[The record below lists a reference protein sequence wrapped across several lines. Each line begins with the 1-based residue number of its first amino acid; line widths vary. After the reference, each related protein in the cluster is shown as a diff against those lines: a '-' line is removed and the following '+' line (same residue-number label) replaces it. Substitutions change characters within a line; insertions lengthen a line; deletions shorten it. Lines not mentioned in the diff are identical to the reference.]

1 MLSLRERTSR
11 ILKEADLPL
20 EVVILLV
27 AGMIML
33 ISGVLL
39 IPVSRGILPYHEG
52 GLYGLLLVVF
62 ALQIITLGKTPIG
75 DLRRSKALLSV
86 GTMIAAMGITTCFVP
101 GVFDLASR
109 ILLFI
114 CLVPGGLF
122 LLLQMFLSREKFR
135 AWAQYGGIF
144 RHLIVGCGSVY
155 GLSVL
160 IGLLVVKPGVLKIPL
175 AAPAFMSYGSAIVY
189 LALVLRKVY
198 LMYPEAETSHRGSAG
213 ISVDK
218 AMILLM
224 GVFML
229 LLGVLL
235 IPVNLGL
242 LPFSAGAQLGLLMV
256 IFAVQML
263 AFGNTPLGPFFRSW
277 LVIFF
282 GFLFAALGIVSCVI
296 PDILVSPLTVFVGV
310 LNILG
315 GVLTLGKT
323 CRSLPEKPEGSRA
336 PFPPV
341 LVKLFA
347 AMVTMNLVTI
357 LFGASMLVSHLIDGL
372 IIGVILAVNGCLLL
386 YLMHLLIVI
395 EEMERVKASTP

>member
-1 MLSLRERTSR
+1 
-11 ILKEADLPL
+11 
-20 EVVILLV
+20 
-27 AGMIML
+27 
-33 ISGVLL
+33 
-39 IPVSRGILPYHEG
+39 
-52 GLYGLLLVVF
+52 
-62 ALQIITLGKTPIG
+62 
-75 DLRRSKALLSV
+75 
-86 GTMIAAMGITTCFVP
+86 
-101 GVFDLASR
+101 
-109 ILLFI
+109 
-114 CLVPGGLF
+114 
-122 LLLQMFLSREKFR
+122 
-135 AWAQYGGIF
+135 
-144 RHLIVGCGSVY
+144 
-155 GLSVL
+155 
-160 IGLLVVKPGVLKIPL
+160 
-175 AAPAFMSYGSAIVY
+175 MSYGSAIVY

-323 CRSLPEKPEGSRA
+323 CRSLLEKPEGSRA